1 MQTHVLNK
9 RGEVLHIMDTEKYK
23 QIIIEMLKQIDDM
36 NILIKIYTVIK
47 TFLS

>member
-1 MQTHVLNK
+1 
-9 RGEVLHIMDTEKYK
+9 MDTEKYK